1 MISKEKLRQRIAPQK
16 PERHALTAELNVIHW
31 KIDSLLNIAHNL
43 NANDHIIRGLAQ
55 HLGLR
60 SY

>member
-31 KIDSLLNIAHNL
+31 KVDNLL
-43 NANDHIIRGLAQ
+43 ANDRNRNVDSQIIRGLAQ